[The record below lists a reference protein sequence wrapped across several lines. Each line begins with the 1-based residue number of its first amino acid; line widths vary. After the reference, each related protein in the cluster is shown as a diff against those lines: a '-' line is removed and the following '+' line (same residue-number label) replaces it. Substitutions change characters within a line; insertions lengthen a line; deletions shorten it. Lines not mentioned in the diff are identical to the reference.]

1 MEYFLN
7 LHQLPKYYTGAF
19 RAFEPG
25 EHHVNRRPPYS
36 VLILMLEGKLIFEED
51 GVRIE
56 LAKNEWYIQR
66 SGLLQEGREE
76 SLSPKYFY
84 IHFFGEYQNTGSETT
99 PYAFPLKGRYH
110 PQDFLPLFQ
119 RLEKLERESP
129 FSDLERQSIFF
140 SILDQLRKSGYSSA
154 GAFSSARRIA
164 EYLGKHFEEEIKLA
178 QLAEIFNYS
187 PDHMIRIFK
196 QHLHQTPHQYLIGV
210 RTAEAK
216 RLLLSTDWPLE
227 QIAAAAGFRDLT
239 AFYRDFKQKTGISPG
254 KWRRRMQGLDENAG
268 F

>member
-1 MEYFLN
+1 MDYFLN

-36 VLILMLEGKLIFEED
+36 VLILMLEGTLIFVED
-51 GVRIE
+51 GTRIE

-66 SGLLQEGREE
+66 SGLLQEGREA

-84 IHFFGEYQNTGSETT
+84 IHFFGAYQPETDLPA

-110 PQDFLPLFQ
+110 PGDFFPLFQ

-140 SILDQLRKSGYSSA
+140 RILDQLRKSAFPSA

-164 EYLGKHFEEEIKLA
+164 EYLGEHFGEEIKLS
-178 QLAEIFNYS
+178 QLAGEFSYS
-187 PDHMIRIFK
+187 TDHMIRIFK
-196 QHLHQTPHQYLIGV
+196 QHFQMTPHQYLIEV
-210 RTAEAK
+210 RTSEAK
-216 RLLLSTDWPLE
+216 RLLLSTDWPMD
-227 QIAAAAGFRDLT
+227 QIASAAGFRDLT

-254 KWRRRMQGLDENAG
+254 KWRRRMQGLELPQS
-268 F
+268 